1 MSQTQLIII
10 AILLVLGSFL
20 FWYLFAKTYFQ
31 VHIRRARSQAITQSK
46 SVHKGFNN
54 EKIAPLLPGFNYR
67 PRDMTFVGKG
77 VDYIIFNWL
86 SQWYVDEII
95 FLEVKTGKSMQNNN
109 EKLIE
114 QAIKAGRVRY
124 EIFRR

>member
-1 MSQTQLIII
+1 MSQAQFILTAIMI
-10 AILLVLGSFL
+10 ALWAFLL
-20 FWYLFAKTYFQ
+20 WYLFAKTYFQ
-31 VHIRRARSQAITQSK
+31 THIRRARSQAITQSK

-54 EKIAPLLPGFNYR
+54 EKLAPLLPGFNYR
-67 PRDMTFVGKG
+67 PRDMTFIGKW

-86 SQWYVDEII
+86 SQWYVEEIV
-95 FLEVKTGKSMQNNN
+95 FLEIKTGKSMQNNN